1 MRTATLRTL
10 GLAAAGCLLS
20 ATAAAEQYHVDP
32 AGDDTNPGTPA
43 APWKTLQKAAD
54 TLQAGDTVLVA
65 SGTYAEHV
73 VPKNSGTSSAPIT
86 YTVAPGAL
94 AIVDGSSLEL
104 PEWTGLFGLSQV
116 DHIVVSGFQIQHAGP
131 HDGNAGIHVDRCN
144 HVVIENVRTYDT
156 TSSGIGVWRS
166 AHVIVRNNEIELAC
180 NDGSQECLTIAQTDG
195 FEVVGNHVHHGGPGS
210 NGGEGIDI
218 KDGSTNGVVYGN
230 HVHDITRLGIYV
242 DAWDK
247 STHDIDVFGNVVHDC
262 KANGFAVAAEA
273 GGFLERVRVF
283 NNVAYANKN
292 VGLSVADWGLDGESH
307 GMDDILIVNNTFHDN
322 GRDGWGGGIL
332 VENAEARN
340 VVIRNN
346 IVSDNLSFQI
356 GTVVDPEGLVVDHN
370 LFHGTRDA
378 EEEISGADF
387 LEGDP
392 MFVDAENGDFRLGEG
407 SPAIDSASSDR
418 APETDFDGHARPVGG
433 GVDRGAFEF
442 EAEPVDAGT
451 GGASGEGGTA
461 GSPGSGGSDAAVG
474 GGGSAG
480 AAVGAGG
487 AAGSGSDDGGCGCR
501 TNRGRPLSSPH
512 ILWLALASI
521 ALVRRR
527 ELAVWMD

>member
-1 MRTATLRTL
+1 M
-10 GLAAAGCLLS
+10 
-20 ATAAAEQYHVDP
+20 
-32 AGDDTNPGTPA
+32 
-43 APWKTLQKAAD
+43 
-54 TLQAGDTVLVA
+54 
-65 SGTYAEHV
+65 
-73 VPKNSGTSSAPIT
+73 
-86 YTVAPGAL
+86 
-94 AIVDGSSLEL
+94 
-104 PEWTGLFGLSQV
+104 LF
-116 DHIVVSGFQIQHAGP
+116 
-131 HDGNAGIHVDRCN
+131 
-144 HVVIENVRTYDT
+144 
-156 TSSGIGVWRS
+156 RS
-166 AHVIVRNNEIELAC
+166 
-180 NDGSQECLTIAQTDG
+180 
-195 FEVVGNHVHHGGPGS
+195 
-210 NGGEGIDI
+210 
-218 KDGSTNGVVYGN
+218 
-230 HVHDITRLGIYV
+230 
-242 DAWDK
+242 
-247 STHDIDVFGNVVHDC
+247 HDIDVFGNVVHDC